1 MARYK
6 TKPCEIEAIQ
16 FNGNNLKEIEEFAK
30 EKCMMA
36 RFSGTECTGIGIDTL
51 EGCMNASVGDY
62 IIKGLKG
69 EFYPCKPDI
78 FEKKYELIQKLE
90 GHDMETRTEEYIR
103 GYNQGTIDR
112 AEELQKCREYGYNK
126 AIDEFVE
133 RITLPLTEEAISRIV
148 DEMKGGV

>member
-1 MARYK
+1 MCFVQVISKLGKEEDMARYK

-78 FEKKYELIQKLE
+78 FEKKYELIREE
-90 GHDMETRTEEYIR
+90 GE
-103 GYNQGTIDR
+103 
-112 AEELQKCREYGYNK
+112 
-126 AIDEFVE
+126 
-133 RITLPLTEEAISRIV
+133 
-148 DEMKGGV
+148 